1 MKPLLLAVT
10 IAGLLLSGLARAEC
24 SDADRRTL
32 EALDRAWA
40 EAGRTGDRAMLDKI
54 YADDFQDLAPGNA
67 ADKAQAI
74 AGTMEDFEY
83 ARTHPQDAVKNS
95 YDHYIIQCTPDSA
108 TVTHRAVSSGM
119 DAGKPWSQQRRSVHM
134 LEKRGGA
141 WQVVA
146 NAGHAL
152 DDAGELLYLEHDWN
166 DADIRGDAAWFERY
180 YAGDYS
186 SVSSRNG
193 SLSGKAEDI
202 ADIKAGKRK
211 TTWAQ
216 LSDLD
221 ARVDGDA
228 AVVTGINH
236 VKGRDDKGQ
245 PFDRRI
251 RFTDTF
257 VKRDGQWR
265 VWATQGTLIQDE

>member
-1 MKPLLLAVT
+1 MKRLLAVT
-10 IAGLLLSGLARAEC
+10 VAGLLISGLAHAEC
-24 SDADRRTL
+24 SDAERRAL
-32 EALDRAWA
+32 EALDRSWA
-40 EAGRTGDRAMLDKI
+40 EAGRTGDRATLEKI
-54 YADDFQDLAPGNA
+54 YADDFADLSPGDRTDRA
-67 ADKAQAI
+67 KAI
-74 AGTMEDFEY
+74 ADTMEDFEY
-83 ARTHPQDAVKNS
+83 ARAHPQDVVRNT
-95 YDHYIIQCTPDSA
+95 YDHYLIHCTPNTA
-108 TVTHRAVSSGM
+108 MITHRVVISGT
-119 DAGKPWSQQRRSVHM
+119 DAGKPWSEQRRSVHM
-134 LEKRGGA
+134 LEKRGGT

-152 DDAGELLYLEHDWN
+152 DDAGELRYLEYDWN
-166 DADIRGDAAWFERY
+166 DADIRRDTAWFERH

-186 SVSSRNG
+186 GVSSRNG

-221 ARVDGDA
+221 VRVDGDA

-236 VKGRDDKGQ
+236 VRGTDDKGQ
-245 PFDRRI
+245 PFDRRV

-257 VKRDGQWR
+257 VKRDGQWQ
-265 VWATQGTLIQDE
+265 VWASQGTLIQGD